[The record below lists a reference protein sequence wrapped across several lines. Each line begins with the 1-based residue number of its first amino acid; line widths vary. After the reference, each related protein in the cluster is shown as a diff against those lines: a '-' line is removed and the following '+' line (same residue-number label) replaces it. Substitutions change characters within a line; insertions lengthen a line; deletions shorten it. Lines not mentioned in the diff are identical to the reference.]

1 MLETLLINNYET
13 QAKYPSF
20 TNIHILIMDI
30 NCILGLF
37 MISLNSFLFVFF
49 KVGTIVLQIR

>member
-20 TNIHILIMDI
+20 TNVHIMDI